1 MCISTFESSAF
12 INLGY
17 NYIGTA
23 EEEFEQ
29 VCGYLA
35 KFDVNFNE
43 ELAKANFENGKKQ
56 KARQDFTSYAES
68 KGLYNF
74 YTENEQ
80 KQIGTGYTNF
90 FANQEE
96 QLIRALD
103 YGAYQSYILTSG
115 ESRELKYTDS
125 FYLYTTVYDHWKDNI
140 VNNYN
145 NLKDGYL
152 AMGNSSVKSRTVLEP
167 GLVKITYSNGKVIQ
181 IDYRN
186 LCYKVEGGKD
196 KWIYL

>member
-1 MCISTFESSAF
+1 MNAYLDMPLYSNQF
-12 INLGY
+12 
-17 NYIGTA
+17 NYYTDTVPFLPYVFRGVID
-23 EEEFEQ
+23 
-29 VCGYLA
+29 Y
-35 KFDVNFNE
+35 
-43 ELAKANFENGKKQ
+43 
-56 KARQDFTSYAES
+56 YA
-68 KGLYNF
+68 
-74 YTENEQ
+74 
-80 KQIGTGYTNF
+80 GYTNF

-140 VNNYN
+140 INNYN

-152 AMGNSSVKSRTVLEP
+152 AMGNSSVISRTVLEP
-167 GLVKITYSNGKVIQ
+167 GLVKIAYSNGKVVQ

-186 LCYKVEGGKD
+186 LCYKVEGGGD
-196 KWIYL
+196 KWIYLSKM